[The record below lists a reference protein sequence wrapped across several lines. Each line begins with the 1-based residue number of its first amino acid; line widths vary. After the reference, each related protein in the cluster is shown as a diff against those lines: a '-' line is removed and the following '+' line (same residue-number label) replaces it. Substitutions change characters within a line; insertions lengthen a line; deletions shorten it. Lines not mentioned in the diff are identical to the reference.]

1 MRQSAM
7 VPSSTK
13 KADIIDLTLES
24 SSDDDESD
32 PPLKKRC
39 VYMSKAEEMHNTG
52 FVDICLIRK
61 CLHKCLF
68 AVPPSI

>member
-1 MRQSAM
+1 MRQSAV

-32 PPLKKRC
+32 PPLKRRC
-39 VYMSKAEEMHNTG
+39 VYMSKTEEIHSKG
-52 FVDICLIRK
+52 FVDINLLQIRLW
-61 CLHKCLF
+61 CNLQC
-68 AVPPSI
+68 V

>member
-1 MRQSAM
+1 M

-24 SSDDDESD
+24 SSDDEDSD

-39 VYMSKAEEMHNTG
+39 VYMSKAEDMHSKG
-52 FVDICLIRK
+52 FVDILSLQTRPIYVF
-61 CLHKCLF
+61 LNGLF